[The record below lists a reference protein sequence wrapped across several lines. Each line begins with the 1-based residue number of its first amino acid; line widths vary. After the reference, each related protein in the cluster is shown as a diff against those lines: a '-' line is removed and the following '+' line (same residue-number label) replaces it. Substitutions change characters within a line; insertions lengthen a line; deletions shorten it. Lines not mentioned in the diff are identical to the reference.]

1 MIKTAKRIANQA
13 HSTLRRGEGR
23 PLRYLVA
30 GGLNTVFGLAIFPVL
45 LWTSDYL
52 RQHYLIALGIA
63 QVVSL
68 CFAFG
73 TYKFGVFQTR
83 GQYARE
89 FAAFA
94 SFYLINYAANWA
106 ALPALVEWGGW
117 DPIVAQLFFSLLV
130 IAGSYVW
137 HSRITF
143 RHASGPNP

>member
-1 MIKTAKRIANQA
+1 MIKTAKKFANQA
-13 HSTLRRGEGR
+13 HSTLRKGEGR

-30 GGLNTVFGLAIFPVL
+30 AGFNTAFGLSIFPLLLWSSAYLHEHYLVGLAIA
-45 LWTSDYL
+45 
-52 RQHYLIALGIA
+52 QAL
-63 QVVSL
+63 SL
-68 CFAFG
+68 CFAFA

-89 FAAFA
+89 FSAFA

-106 ALPALVEWGGW
+106 ALPALVEWAGW
-117 DPIVAQLFFSLLV
+117 NPIVAQLFFSLLV

-143 RHASGPNP
+143 KQASSSNS